1 MEKPPELLKSFA
13 DRLAQLAVS
22 NDGAEAIRL
31 LRQAGFL
38 SPVCPSAPGRPRVP
52 DSMPGTRNGEWVGI
66 WERKQENGQTYF
78 ARRKEI
84 ATEWSLWANVGKI
97 EPKKAKRRVVLIGE
111 SVARGFLYDPQFT
124 PAMALDKILRSQLGK
139 DEVEVVDL
147 ARTNLSFE
155 VRELAFSAPLLEP
168 DLVIMFCGNNWDA
181 GAPAPPEMVLVDS
194 ILRREGIPG
203 MKRFGEAQLAR
214 RASQVV
220 HDIAGFYKSKGIP
233 MVWIVPEFNLGDW
246 RDPITNAPC
255 LPEGINLE
263 WITLRERAEH
273 AFQQGD
279 LATASQHAS
288 KMLELDH
295 GTCVTPLYILAEC
308 CQRSGDLKAA
318 KRYFELARD
327 AVIWDTS
334 KNIAPRSYSITQD
347 ALRQEVPKYGSPVV
361 DLPQLFEEH
370 LKDGISDR
378 RLFVDYCHL
387 SSEGIQIAMAAAA
400 SSALQIFTGKDIPWT
415 QLMSV
420 DVLPSPQIEAE
431 TSFLAAVHNAHWLQ
445 PHELVKHYCSLAV
458 KLSPQVS
465 KLMTSFIDLQ
475 TRRAPMLMCRSA
487 EEIAGLGSP
496 LMQNYLLR
504 FNYQRLDSVLLDAVV
519 NALKQAGIDAGKQLD
534 NLRREEHSVTR
545 GPVDLLQFYYCSEG
559 LQQQEIM
566 WAFPH
571 LKDYLNHKMHHY
583 YKAFWR
589 ESRFVFVAEANN
601 PVHLRITCRLPNFEL
616 TAGVMSLL
624 VNGECVGKALITRD
638 WETWDFTIAGD
649 LVKDGINGIVVRW
662 PMPIFPGLKPLET
675 VVSDLIER
683 IYPEFFCV
691 FGEIHSLVTSDARQ
705 ASTVE
710 FREELSAVDAIER
723 HSLATS

>member
-13 DRLAQLAVS
+13 NRLAQLAVS

-38 SPVCPSAPGRPRVP
+38 SPASSAKGMQSWAP
-52 DSMPGTRNGEWVGI
+52 DAKPGTQNGDWVGI

-78 ARRKEI
+78 ARRKEM
-84 ATEWSLWANVGKI
+84 AREWSFWANVGRI
-97 EPKKAKRRVVLIGE
+97 EPKKTKRRVVLIGE

-124 PAMALDKILRSQLGK
+124 PAMVLETILRSQLGK
-139 DEVEVVDL
+139 AEVEVVDL

-155 VRELAFSAPLLEP
+155 VRELAFSAVLLEP
-168 DLVIMFCGNNWDA
+168 DLVIMFCGNNWDP
-181 GAPAPPEMVLVDS
+181 GPPNPAEISSVDS
-194 ILRREGIPG
+194 ILRQEGIPG
-203 MKRFGEAQLAR
+203 LKRLGEAQLAR

-255 LPEGINLE
+255 LPEGMNHE
-263 WITLRERAEH
+263 WIHLRERAET
-273 AFQQGD
+273 ALQQGD
-279 LATASQHAS
+279 LAAASEHAS
-288 KMLELDH
+288 TMLELDH

-308 CQRSGDLKAA
+308 SQRSGDLMRA
-318 KRYFELARD
+318 KRYLELARD

-334 KNIAPRSYSITQD
+334 KNTAPRSYSITQET
-347 ALRQEVPKYGSPVV
+347 LRQEVPKYGNAVV
-361 DLPQLFEEH
+361 DLPQLFEKH
-370 LKDGISDR
+370 LKGEIADR

-387 SSEGIQIAMAAAA
+387 SSEGIQIAMSAGA
-400 SSALQIFTGKDIPWT
+400 SSALQIFTGKSISWT

-420 DVLPSPQIEAE
+420 DVLPSPHIEAE
-431 TSFLAAVHNAHWLQ
+431 VSFLAAVHNAHWWQ
-445 PHELVKHYCSLAV
+445 PHELVTHYCSLAV

-475 TRRAPMLMCRSA
+475 TRRTPMLMCRSA

-504 FNYQRLDSVLLDAVV
+504 FNYQRLDSLLLDAVV
-519 NALKQAGIDAGKQLD
+519 NALKQAGIDAGIQLD
-534 NLRREEHSVTR
+534 KLRKEEHSVAR
-545 GPVDLLQFYYCSEG
+545 GSVDLLQFYYCSEG

-566 WAFPH
+566 WVVPH
-571 LKDYLNHKMHHY
+571 LNDYLNHKMHHY

-589 ESRFVFVAEANN
+589 ESRFVFVAEAND
-601 PVHLRITCRLPNFEL
+601 PVHLRLTCRLPNLEL

-624 VNGECVGKALITRD
+624 VNGECVGKTLITRD
-638 WETWDFTIAGD
+638 WETWDFTAAGE
-649 LVKDGINGIVVRW
+649 LLKDGLNEVVVRW

-675 VVSDLIER
+675 VVSDLMER

-691 FGEIHSLVTSDARQ
+691 FGEIHSLVASDARK
-705 ASTVE
+705 ASAVE
-710 FREELSAVDAIER
+710 FREELSAVEVP
-723 HSLATS
+723 

>member
-1 MEKPPELLKSFA
+1 MEKPPELLKPFA
-13 DRLAQLAVS
+13 NRLAQLAVS
-22 NDGAEAIRL
+22 NDGAQAIRM
-31 LRQAGFL
+31 LRQAAFL
-38 SPVCPSAPGRPRVP
+38 SPASLSEGMQSQAPDAKPE
-52 DSMPGTRNGEWVGI
+52 TKNGDGVGI

-78 ARRKEI
+78 ARRKEM
-84 ATEWSLWANVGKI
+84 AKEWPFWANVGKI

-124 PAMALDKILRSQLGK
+124 PAMALEKILRTQLGK
-139 DEVEVVDL
+139 DAIEVVDL

-155 VRELAFSAPLLEP
+155 VRELAFSALLLEP
-168 DLVIMFCGNNWDA
+168 DMVIMFCGNNWDP
-181 GAPAPPEMVLVDS
+181 GAPAPAEISSVDS
-194 ILRREGIPG
+194 ILRQEGIPG
-203 MKRFGEAQLAR
+203 LKRFGEAQLAR

-220 HDIAGFYKSKGIP
+220 HDIAGLYKSRGIP

-255 LPEGINLE
+255 LPEGMNHE
-263 WITLRERAEH
+263 WMILRERGEQ

-279 LATASQHAS
+279 LAAASEHAS

-308 CQRSGDLKAA
+308 SRRCGDLKAA

-334 KNIAPRSYSITQD
+334 KNIAPRSYSITQEI
-347 ALRQEVPKYGSPVV
+347 LRQEIPKYGNLVV

-370 LKDGISDR
+370 LKGEIADR

-400 SSALQIFTGKDIPWT
+400 SGALQVFTGKNIFWM

-431 TSFLAAVHNAHWLQ
+431 ASFLAAVHNAHWWQ

-458 KLSPQVS
+458 KLSPHVS

-475 TRRAPMLMCRSA
+475 TRSAPMLMCRSA

-504 FNYQRLDSVLLDAVV
+504 FNYQRLDSLLLEAVV

-534 NLRREEHSVTR
+534 KLRKQEHSVSR

-559 LQQQEIM
+559 SQQQEIM
-566 WAFPH
+566 WIFPH
-571 LKDYLNHKMHHY
+571 LNDYLNHKMHHY

-601 PVHLRITCRLPNFEL
+601 PVHLRLACRLPNLEL

-624 VNGECVGKALITRD
+624 VNGECVGKTLITRD
-638 WETWDFTIAGD
+638 WETWDFTAAGD
-649 LVKDGINGIVVRW
+649 LVKDGLNEVVVRW

-675 VVSDLIER
+675 VVSDLMER

-691 FGEIHSLVTSDARQ
+691 FGEIHSLVASDARKTS
-705 ASTVE
+705 AVE
-710 FREELSAVDAIER
+710 FREELSAVEVP
-723 HSLATS
+723 